1 MTKITDADIR
11 KLATLSRL
19 KLTDDEIPKYKQEI
33 SSIMQ
38 YVEILQDVDLSG
50 LEPTS
55 QVTGLQNVIRADE
68 LIDYKVTPKQLLSNA
83 PATQEDQLKVNRM
96 IG

>member
-19 KLTDDEIPKYKQEI
+19 KLTDNEIPKYKQEI

>member
-19 KLTDDEIPKYKQEI
+19 KLTDSEIPKYKQEI

-68 LIDYKVTPKQLLSNA
+68 LINYKVTPKQLLSNA

>member
-11 KLATLSRL
+11 KLAVLSRL
-19 KLTDDEIPKYKQEI
+19 KLTDKEIPKYKQEI

-38 YVEILQDVDLSG
+38 YVEILQDADLTG

-55 QVTGLQNVIRADE
+55 QVTGLQNVIREDE
-68 LIDYKVTPKQLLSNA
+68 LIDYKVTPKQLLRNA

>member
-11 KLATLSRL
+11 KLAILSRL
-19 KLTDDEIPKYKQEI
+19 KLTDNEIPKYKQEI

-38 YVEILQDVDLSG
+38 YVEILQNVDLSG

-68 LIDYKVTPKQLLSNA
+68 LINYNVTPKQLLSNA
-83 PATQEDQLKVNRM
+83 PVTQEDQLKVNRM